1 MLYRT
6 NIDLYTFNTLISLF
20 QECLSDKERTYYAVD
35 LDLILGNT
43 TKQIT
48 LDYIVKQEKAK
59 NLEKELLK
67 LKNGVQPK

>member
-20 QECLSDKERTYYAVD
+20 KECLSDKERTYYAID

-48 LDYIVKQEKAK
+48 LDSIVKREKAK
-59 NLEKELLK
+59 NLESRLNELK
-67 LKNGVQPK
+67 RDETH